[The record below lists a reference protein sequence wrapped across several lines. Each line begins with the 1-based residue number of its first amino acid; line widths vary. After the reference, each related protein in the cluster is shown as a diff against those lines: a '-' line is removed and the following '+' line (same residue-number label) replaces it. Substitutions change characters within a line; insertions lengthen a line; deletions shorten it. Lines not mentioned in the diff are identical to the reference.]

1 MAAKYH
7 FRLITREGVKYDGQ
21 IVYARLHA
29 PDGYFGVMADHAPLI
44 AALSPGEMV
53 ITEREGGVPLYY
65 AAASGVV
72 EIRDNEVAALVESA
86 ERADEINV
94 LRASE
99 AAARA
104 RQRLA
109 ARERAIDQDRAL
121 AALQRALARLQ
132 VASRSA
138 GRGSAPR

>member
-1 MAAKYH
+1 MARKYH
-7 FRLITREGVKYDGQ
+7 FRLITREGIKYDGQ

-72 EIRDNEVAALVESA
+72 EIRDNEVVALVESA
-86 ERADEINV
+86 ERAEEINIS
-94 LRASE
+94 RAQE

-104 RQRLA
+104 RERLA
-109 ARERAIDQDRAL
+109 ARERADIDQERAR

-132 VASRSA
+132 VAGRS
-138 GRGSAPR
+138 GSQGDA